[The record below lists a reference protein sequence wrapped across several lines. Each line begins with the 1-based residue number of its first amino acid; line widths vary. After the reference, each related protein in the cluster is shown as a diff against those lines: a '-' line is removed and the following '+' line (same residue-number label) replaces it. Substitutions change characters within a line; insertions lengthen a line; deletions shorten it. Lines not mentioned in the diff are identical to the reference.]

1 MKKQVRFSLEKGD
14 LLPTLLMLPA
24 LIMIV
29 FVMIVPLIYGLS
41 LSFFEVG
48 FGETNFKENFVG
60 ASNYLRFFQDA
71 TAKKAVFNT
80 LLFSLGA
87 TAGDLF
93 FGTLGAA
100 LLLKVSERLG
110 KVLRPIVTVPLL
122 VSPIIVGL
130 IWRYIYDVKRPAR
143 FVDVREYDVD
153 SEEKLYGF
161 IAGMLAQNFDITAV
175 YLDAF
180 LHIIGKKPSEIE
192 NLITG
197 LTKLAAI
204 NNVKL
209 VINVSGK
216 IEEMPAFLKDLV
228 I

>member
-1 MKKQVRFSLEKGD
+1 MVQ
-14 LLPTLLMLPA
+14 
-24 LIMIV
+24 
-29 FVMIVPLIYGLS
+29 LIYGPKGS
-41 LSFFEVG
+41 G
-48 FGETNFKENFVG
+48 KTKRIIDMANAETETSKGDV
-60 ASNYLRFFQDA
+60 
-71 TAKKAVFNT
+71 VFI
-80 LLFSLGA
+80 
-87 TAGDLF
+87 DDD
-93 FGTLGAA
+93 
-100 LLLKVSERLG
+100 K
-110 KVLRPIVTVPLL
+110 
-122 VSPIIVGL
+122 
-130 IWRYIYDVKRPAR
+130 RYIYDVKRPAR